1 MAKLLETTA
10 AFAQTI
16 VGTPYYLSP
25 ELCSDQP
32 YGDKSDVWA
41 LGVVL
46 YECCTLRMPFE
57 AYNQCALIL
66 KIIEVSRRAEFSRPS
81 NPKCALTNSNAQG
94 KYEPVR
100 PIHVSAMLCKLV
112 SWLLTKEPL
121 QRPSISDILS
131 EVRKR
136 LMCAMNSSYETE
148 LRLGRR
154 TQSKQSCSSTGFSCR
169 TACSD
174 ETCCTSCSLK
184 IG

>member
-1 MAKLLETTA
+1 VTTTALSVHVVCLCNVILHWAGDLGVAKLLETTA

-57 AYNQCALIL
+57 ANNQCALIL
-66 KIIEVSRRAEFSRPS
+66 KIIEVSGAAEISRS
-81 NPKCALTNSNAQG
+81 SHLCAYKISLYQG
-94 KYEPVR
+94 KHEPVR
-100 PIHVSAMLCKLV
+100 PIHVSAVLCKLV
-112 SWLLTKEPL
+112 SWLLTKESL

-131 EVRKR
+131 EV
-136 LMCAMNSSYETE
+136 
-148 LRLGRR
+148 
-154 TQSKQSCSSTGFSCR
+154 SKQLR
-169 TACSD
+169 DAR
-174 ETCCTSCSLK
+174 
-184 IG
+184 